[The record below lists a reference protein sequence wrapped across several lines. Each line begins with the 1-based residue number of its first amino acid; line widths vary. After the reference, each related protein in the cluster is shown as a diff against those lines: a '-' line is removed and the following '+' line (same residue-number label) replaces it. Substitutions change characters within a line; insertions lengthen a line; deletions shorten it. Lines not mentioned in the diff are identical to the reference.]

1 MILNNLN
8 KLSIYRLHFKSKTRL
23 QTRESP
29 GQWCRKESWK
39 KMNRMTSD
47 TFTKTAWRAREV
59 SIDVSKKR
67 HFQNDKDEQ
76 ILPAM
81 RIMKDST
88 VAIPIIWDL

>member
-1 MILNNLN
+1 MVQEG
-8 KLSIYRLHFKSKTRL
+8 KLK
-23 QTRESP
+23 
-29 GQWCRKESWK
+29 K

-47 TFTKTAWRAREV
+47 TFTKTACRAREV

-67 HFQNDKDEQ
+67 YFQNDKDEQ

-88 VAIPIIWDL
+88 VAISII